1 MRGLLELLVPSVC
14 PGCDGARR
22 PGGPLLCPACA
33 RGVRPLPRLGDV
45 ATAIAYEGTGA
56 VLLRRF
62 KYDGRRDAL
71 GVLLE
76 PLVARVAGLRIDLVV
91 PVPRHPRR
99 IRELG
104 RDPVYDLA
112 RRLARALGRAL
123 DGGSLRRA
131 RATRPQTDLAP
142 AERLANVAGSFAARR
157 PALLGRRVLLV
168 DDVTTTGATL
178 AEAARALRAAGA
190 RQVVQAAL
198 AGTPPPVLRE
208 PPSGGRSESFGSDG
222 SDEAGRHAQ
231 APGEPR

>member
-1 MRGLLELLVPSVC
+1 VC
-14 PGCDGARR
+14 PGCDAARR
-22 PGGPLLCPACA
+22 PGEALLRLACA
-33 RGVRPLPRLGDV
+33 RGVRALAEQGGV

-56 VLLRRF
+56 LLLRRF

-71 GVLLE
+71 DVLLE
-76 PLVARVAGLRIDLVV
+76 PLAARVAALRFDVVV

-112 RRLARALGRAL
+112 RRLARALDRAL

-131 RATRPQTDLAP
+131 RPTRPQTDLAP
-142 AERLANVAGSFAARR
+142 AERIANVAGSFAARAR
-157 PALLGRRVLLV
+157 VVLGRRVLLV

-190 RQVVQAAL
+190 RQVVRAAL
-198 AGTPPPVLRE
+198 AATPPPVLRE
-208 PPSGGRSESFGSDG
+208 PPTGERSEPSGSDG
-222 SDEAGRHAQ
+222 PDQAGDHPEAA
-231 APGEPR
+231 GEPR